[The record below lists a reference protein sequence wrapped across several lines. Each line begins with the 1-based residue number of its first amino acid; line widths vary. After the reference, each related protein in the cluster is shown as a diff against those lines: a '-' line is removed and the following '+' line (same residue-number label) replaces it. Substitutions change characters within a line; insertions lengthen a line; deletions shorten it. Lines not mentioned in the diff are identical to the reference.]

1 MSVPREDNEKRT
13 GFRSQIHGIV
23 KELEPWGIRIAVI
36 ALIITFVQFSCEH
49 EDRIEERQVRAWQL
63 LATKVPG
70 NSGKIAALQ
79 YLNKEDG
86 LLCFEWLRGK
96 LNWLH
101 RSDSNSAC
109 VILFKGRNP
118 LVGIDFSPPNNS
130 ASDYLSDDSLG
141 AFLEGV
147 DLRQAMLERA
157 NMSRAVLFGADLS
170 GADLRQANLSKAILN
185 IANLSK
191 ADLVKVDLSHA
202 CLLCTNLS
210 GAVLADANLSN
221 AFLRFAN
228 MRGANMRGAN
238 LDGADLDYADF
249 RGVENLTQSQLTKAC
264 GNKKTKLPEGLTIN
278 FCDKDKRIHK
288 CFSVSNTT
296 DLKLGCTVT
305 P

>member
-1 MSVPREDNEKRT
+1 MSVPREANEKRQ
-13 GFRSQIHGIV
+13 GFRSQIHGRV

-36 ALIITFVQFSCEH
+36 AFIITVVQFSCEH

-109 VILFKGRNP
+109 VILFKRRNP
-118 LVGIDFSPPNNS
+118 LAGINFSPPNNS

-147 DLRQAMLERA
+147 DLRQAMSERA

-170 GADLRQANLSKAILN
+170 GADLRRANLNKAILNVANLSKAYLVEV
-185 IANLSK
+185 NLSY
-191 ADLVKVDLSHA
+191 A
-202 CLLCTNLS
+202 CLLNANLS
-210 GAVLADANLSN
+210 GAALNGVDLSN
-221 AFLRFAN
+221 AFLRFAD
-228 MRGANMRGAN
+228 MSGADLNGAN
-238 LDGADLDYADF
+238 LDYAEMDNADL
-249 RGVENLTQSQLTKAC
+249 RGVKNLTQSQLAKAC
-264 GNKKTKLPEGLTIN
+264 GNKKTKLPKGLTIN
-278 FCDKDKRIHK
+278 FCDKEGLHK

-296 DLKLGCTVT
+296 DPKSVGF
-305 P
+305 